1 MSLNAIESVLKK
13 KNRQAI
19 KYVYTQKKKKKKSTL
34 KYTRRIQQVQNGQAT
49 KENTKNNSLP
59 Q

>member
-19 KYVYTQKKKKKKSTL
+19 KYVYTQKKKEYTKVHKTHTTGTKWPSHKREHKKQLSPTI
-34 KYTRRIQQVQNGQAT
+34 R
-49 KENTKNNSLP
+49 S
-59 Q
+59 